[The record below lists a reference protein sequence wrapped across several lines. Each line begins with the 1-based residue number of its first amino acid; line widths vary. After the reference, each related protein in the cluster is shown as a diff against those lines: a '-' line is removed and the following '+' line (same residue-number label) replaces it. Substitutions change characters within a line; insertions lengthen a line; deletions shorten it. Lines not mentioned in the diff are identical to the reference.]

1 MDQKAN
7 LGKLLD
13 VTTTAFTPINAAI
26 VGVTPMLS
34 AWQKVKGVES
44 IAMNLATTGTV
55 NGVWTVQVSRDEQAV
70 KTPIETASFPSQP
83 TYPTGVA
90 SSGNPVIPTWGYP
103 YMQVT
108 FTPSAGAGNAVMTLN
123 GRITSR
129 PVDLAQVHIGSA
141 FLFCPAADTLAG
153 QFGLE
158 ASNDWGGVFAGT
170 GANKLAIAD
179 GQWTDV
185 LPSPVIAALVASTGQ
200 KRLVRLGISTDG
212 ADGVIEYGALRAF
225 MTPTA
230 GFGNPQVFG
239 MFKAD

>member
-1 MDQKAN
+1 MENKFNRAA
-7 LGKLLD
+7 LLD
-13 VTTTAFTPINAAI
+13 VQTTSFTPVSGAI
-26 VGVTPMLS
+26 SGVTPKVS

-55 NGVWTVQVSRDEQAV
+55 NGLWTIQVSNDEEAT

-90 SSGNPVIPTWGYP
+90 SSGNPVVPTWGYHF
-103 YMQVT
+103 MQIT
-108 FTPSAGAGNAVMTLN
+108 FTPSAGAGNATATLN

-129 PVDLAQVHIGSA
+129 PQDMAQVTLGSL
-141 FLFCPAADTLAG
+141 FLYCPAADTLAG
-153 QFGLE
+153 QFGIE
-158 ASNDWGGVFAGT
+158 ASNDWGGIGWST
-170 GANKLAIAD
+170 GANKLVIAD

-200 KRLVRLGISTDG
+200 KRLVRLGVSTDG
-212 ADGVIEYGALRAF
+212 ADGVIEYGAVRVF

-230 GFGNPQVFG
+230 GFGNPAAFG
-239 MFKAD
+239 MFKAA